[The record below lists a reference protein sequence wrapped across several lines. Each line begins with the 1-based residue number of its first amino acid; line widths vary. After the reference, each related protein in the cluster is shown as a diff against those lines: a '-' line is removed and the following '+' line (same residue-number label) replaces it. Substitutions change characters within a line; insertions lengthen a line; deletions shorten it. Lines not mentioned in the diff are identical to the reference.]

1 MTSSA
6 SVITKLGFLQK
17 ELMSK
22 RNSAYTSL
30 SILAA
35 GNPNMQSAYDE
46 MKKLG
51 YGSYNSDRIRGLGQ
65 ANPDG
70 TIPEGPKLSF
80 GFENGEAV
88 LLPN

>member
-1 MTSSA
+1 
-6 SVITKLGFLQK
+6 
-17 ELMSK
+17 
-22 RNSAYTSL
+22 
-30 SILAA
+30 
-35 GNPNMQSAYDE
+35 MQSAYDE